1 MARTKSIKAFTP
13 SIAPIDY
20 VDVFKG
26 LYHALQDKMTED
38 IIGYSGII
46 IIILAGISLVVGVL
60 TEKKFWKTSEAD
72 PDEIKNRIAQ
82 RGLIASA
89 ITTIV
94 FGFVN
99 GIMTVRNQVNVPTYQ
114 ALIGMVLSGLMGFV
128 LDNAI
133 ATEEGCSIL
142 NGSGDIPKMENLGES
157 LKFGFSSIYS
167 PKLPRYIITI
177 ILDVFISLIMIDAI
191 MKYSRNWYFFRR
203 HQSLNGIITMAFV
216 GFTTF
221 LAYTNA
227 TRLQWAYPPTDI
239 TYSTFEYIPTI
250 VILLST
256 IMASM
261 IFLIWKPLSGPE
273 NGIVKKSNKVIII
286 GILFVVIV
294 ISYYNE
300 WLDPKPDKQIV
311 TVVENNNVVDT
322 VIINDNKKGS
332 SGPGLGIYIAFV
344 IVTVLAV
351 MFTSPY
357 AKNMQVRWIV
367 GTIAT
372 MTIVLIPV
380 LLTFI

>member
-1 MARTKSIKAFTP
+1 MAKTKGTKAFTT
-13 SIAPIDY
+13 SIAPVDY
-20 VDVFKG
+20 LDVFKG
-26 LYHALQDKMTED
+26 LYRALQDKMTED

-46 IIILAGISLVVGVL
+46 IIILGGLSLVVGIL
-60 TEKKFWKTSEAD
+60 TEPDFWKTSPAD
-72 PDEIKNRIAQ
+72 PEEVKNRVAQ

-89 ITTIV
+89 ITTII

-114 ALIGMVLSGLMGFV
+114 ALIGMVLSGLLGFV

-133 ATEEGCSIL
+133 ATEQGCSIL
-142 NGSGDIPKMENLGES
+142 NGSGDVPQMKNLGES

-177 ILDVFISLIMIDAI
+177 FLDVFISLIMIDAI
-191 MKYSRNWYFFRR
+191 IKYSRHWYFFRR
-203 HQSLNGIITMAFV
+203 HKSLNGIIIMAFV

-221 LAYTNA
+221 LAYANA

-256 IMASM
+256 IMASI

-273 NGIVKKSNKVIII
+273 NGIVKKSNKVILI

-294 ISYYNE
+294 IAYYNE

-311 TVVENNNVVDT
+311 MSVENDNVVNT
-322 VIINDNKKGS
+322 IITNNNKQTS
-332 SGPGLGIYIAFV
+332 SGPGLAIYIVFV
-344 IVTVLAV
+344 IGLVLLT
-351 MFTSPY
+351 MYTSPY
-357 AKNMQVRWIV
+357 AKKMNSRWV
-367 GTIAT
+367 AGTIGT
-372 MTIVLIPV
+372 MFIILIPV
-380 LLTFI
+380 LLTLV